1 MDLAAGLLEAG
12 AVRLSPRSP
21 FTWASGLKSPIYCDN
36 RQLLGF
42 PELRP
47 ASRRPWPQRAALAQP
62 TLIAGTSTAGIPWA
76 ALVADQL
83 GLPMAYVRPEPKN
96 HGMGRQVEGPSGAG
110 HRVVLIED
118 LISTGGSSIRCV
130 EALRQE
136 GAEVLEV
143 LALFS
148 YGLPQAE
155 AAFLAAA
162 VPLGVLATF
171 EELAARAGTQGI
183 LDPADLASL
192 ARMAA
197 PTPRPGARRS
207 EVGDSHEALHPH
219 RRRRHHRTVR
229 RRPGPQVPP
238 APGGLRH
245 AG

>member
-1 MDLAAGLLEAG
+1 MTPGDLAGGLLEAG

-42 PELRP
+42 PDLRSGIK
-47 ASRRPWPQRAALAQP
+47 AALCARAALARP

-76 ALVADQL
+76 AMVADQL

-148 YGLPQAE
+148 YGLPRAE
-155 AAFLAAA
+155 AAFQAAA
-162 VPLGVLATF
+162 VPLAVLATF
-171 EELAARAGTQGI
+171 DDLAARAGSQGI

-192 ARMAA
+192 AEWRADTAA
-197 PTPRPGARRS
+197 WSRRF
-207 EVGDSHEALHPH
+207 EQEFE
-219 RRRRHHRTVR
+219 
-229 RRPGPQVPP
+229 
-238 APGGLRH
+238 
-245 AG
+245 

>member
-1 MDLAAGLLEAG
+1 MNPVDLATGLLEAG
-12 AVRLSPRSP
+12 AVRLAPRTP

-42 PELRP
+42 PELRSGIK
-47 ASRRPWPQRAALAQP
+47 AALAERAALARP
-62 TLIAGTSTAGIPWA
+62 SLIAGTSTAGIPWA

-83 GLPMAYVRPEPKN
+83 GLPMAYVRPEPKS

-148 YGLPQAE
+148 YGLPRAE
-155 AAFLAAA
+155 AAFQAAG

-171 EELAARAGTQGI
+171 ADLAERAEAKGI
-183 LDPADLASL
+183 LDPDDMASL
-192 ARMAA
+192 AEWRADTTA
-197 PTPRPGARRS
+197 WSKRF
-207 EVGDSHEALHPH
+207 E
-219 RRRRHHRTVR
+219 
-229 RRPGPQVPP
+229 
-238 APGGLRH
+238 
-245 AG
+245 